1 MGAALTGGTSTV
13 VTVVAWL
20 KQFIKD
26 LGQYQP
32 NQETI
37 NLPNQVTREDMWDMY
52 LDDLDAS
59 IGDVKVSLPYF
70 RKILRENFPRAKF
83 PKWHTFHKCSLCY
96 DIELAKKDSDVKQDR
111 ATNRALNDLLQL
123 HLKQC
128 KAERD
133 KFYDHNKKC
142 KDSNPTAW
150 RYVSV
155 IIDGMTQ
162 STTCCPRFSR
172 KPAWME
178 NLEILDVHCMGSLVS
193 GVGAFMDFQY
203 KNFKNDSNALL
214 HAVHLTVLR
223 TQADRSAKGTLFPEV
238 FYLQLDN
245 VATNKN
251 HHLIAYASFLVMTG
265 VFKKVKIG
273 FLIPGHTHEN
283 IDQMFSRLS
292 IRLRRKEC
300 LTVTELFKVAEEC
313 FTPAPKC
320 VFTSE
325 IADIASWLDGHEY
338 GYIQNKMRNMEFS
351 HQFKIYADDAGK
363 VRVQCKQFSTDEKWE
378 PEIGVEVLK
387 GLPATDRPHK
397 LQKMGLVPHFTRSQR
412 QREKENAR
420 EQRKRQR
427 NLQDGQQ
434 GPTPRA
440 TSAARRTKETA
451 EDKVARQKKD
461 HEAPTAAPDWPHGLQ
476 HQAPPRHP

>member
-178 NLEILDVHCMGSLVS
+178 NLEEPRCN
-193 GVGAFMDFQY
+193 VGQA
-203 KNFKNDSNALL
+203 
-214 HAVHLTVLR
+214 TV
-223 TQADRSAKGTLFPEV
+223 K
-238 FYLQLDN
+238 
-245 VATNKN
+245 
-251 HHLIAYASFLVMTG
+251 
-265 VFKKVKIG
+265 
-273 FLIPGHTHEN
+273 PG
-283 IDQMFSRLS
+283 
-292 IRLRRKEC
+292 
-300 LTVTELFKVAEEC
+300 
-313 FTPAPKC
+313 
-320 VFTSE
+320 
-325 IADIASWLDGHEY
+325 
-338 GYIQNKMRNMEFS
+338 
-351 HQFKIYADDAGK
+351 
-363 VRVQCKQFSTDEKWE
+363 
-378 PEIGVEVLK
+378 
-387 GLPATDRPHK
+387 
-397 LQKMGLVPHFTRSQR
+397 
-412 QREKENAR
+412 
-420 EQRKRQR
+420 
-427 NLQDGQQ
+427 
-434 GPTPRA
+434 RA
-440 TSAARRTKETA
+440 TKINGTCAGYR
-451 EDKVARQKKD
+451 
-461 HEAPTAAPDWPHGLQ
+461 HGTT
-476 HQAPPRHP
+476 